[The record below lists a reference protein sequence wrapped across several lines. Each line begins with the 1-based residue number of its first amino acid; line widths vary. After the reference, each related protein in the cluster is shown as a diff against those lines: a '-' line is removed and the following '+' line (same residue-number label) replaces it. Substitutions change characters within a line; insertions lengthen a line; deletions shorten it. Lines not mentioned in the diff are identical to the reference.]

1 MSPLHSRSST
11 RVCPSATPG
20 GGEDAALPAC
30 GGARLGAEH
39 PVFVADRY
47 GFDKES
53 EFKADEPTNVV
64 FYDLGS
70 TSFKVRRFRMRY
82 LAWPH
87 S

>member
-1 MSPLHSRSST
+1 M
-11 RVCPSATPG
+11 
-20 GGEDAALPAC
+20 
-30 GGARLGAEH
+30 
-39 PVFVADRY
+39 FVADRY

-70 TSFKVRRFRMRY
+70 TSYKVRHFRMRY